1 MAKNE
6 VKWGAIISYLL
17 IVTNSLYG
25 FLIVPYILSS
35 LGDVEYGVYKTIS
48 SLSSALMVLDLG
60 LGGTTMR
67 YIAKF
72 KSDSQKD
79 RIESFISMALG
90 EGSIIGVVLIVVSAI
105 IYCLIPSIYSE
116 GLASSEIELA
126 KKLFIILSVNMLFHI
141 FENVLNGIISGH
153 NKFTFA
159 NGMKL
164 IRIFMRILILFVVFS
179 FAKSSIALVLIDLFL
194 TFFQII
200 VELIYIRAKLKTK
213 IRLSF
218 KGWDKEVF
226 RESFKYT
233 LLLFITTIAA
243 QVNNNLDNV
252 VIGAIRGATFVSVY
266 SIGLLIFGMFEQL
279 STALSGV
286 MLPTVT
292 NILKSDKDGSKIE
305 KTIVQVGR
313 IQFMLLGA
321 ALIGFVILGK
331 QLISLWLGDNYFDA
345 YNITLI
351 LMAPA
356 LLELCV
362 NVCLSVLRAQNM
374 LGFRT
379 GVLLATTIM
388 NAIITVVGVKLF
400 GYYAAAIGT
409 ALSFLVGSVI
419 IMNIYYYKKFSFKM
433 LKIYKK
439 IFSGTWLCLLIS
451 GVAIWI
457 SSWFLNEG
465 WLAFALNIV
474 VFCIVYATSML
485 LFGFKKDEKKNI
497 PIIGKYF

>member
-17 IVTNSLYG
+17 IVFNSLYG

-72 KSDSQKD
+72 KSDSQRD

-90 EGSIIGVVLIVVSAI
+90 EGSIIGVVLIAVSVI

-116 GLASSEIELA
+116 GLSGNEIELA

-179 FAKSSIALVLIDLFL
+179 FVKSSIALVLIDLFL

-226 RESFKYT
+226 QESFKYT
-233 LLLFITTIAA
+233 ILLFITTIAA

-252 VIGAIRGATFVSVY
+252 VIGAIRGAAFVSVY

-292 NILKSDKDGSKIE
+292 NILKSDNDGSKIE
-305 KTIVQVGR
+305 KTIVQIGR

-331 QLISLWLGDNYFDA
+331 QFISLWLGDNYFDA

-351 LMAPA
+351 LMVPA

-362 NVCLSVLRAQNM
+362 NVCLSVLRAKNM

-451 GVAIWI
+451 GGAIWI
-457 SSWFLNEG
+457 SSRFLNEG
-465 WLAFALNIV
+465 WFAFALNIV
-474 VFCIVYATSML
+474 VFCIAYVTSML

-497 PIIGKYF
+497 PLIGKYF